1 MSDKLDFDA
10 LKSLMRAIDRNDK
23 KSINDVKELLE
34 SNKRIPINYGEYGY
48 TPLRMASYRGSSPK
62 IVRMLIEYGALVGR
76 KDETLYRNKMS
87 PIFVA
92 ARENHLEVLNELIA
106 NGADPDAKGEDGR
119 TPLMFAAWTG
129 SVSMVKALLEGGADK
144 YIKWKGSTALNMAK
158 YAAKDY
164 KSKGLGEVIRIL
176 EEAEAENALMESIVN
191 NSPINDNIN
200 INDIINTQNSRYNI
214 PSNNNNSRKNLY
226 PTPKLVPRRGTSLI
240 RRRNMA
246 ALKGLPSEEELSMRF
261 EGRTRRKKPTRGR
274 SLTRSKRNT
283 YKPVHRI

>member
-1 MSDKLDFDA
+1 MSDKLD
-10 LKSLMRAIDRNDK
+10 SSRAIDDF
-23 KSINDVKELLE
+23 KSFLK
-34 SNKRIPINYGEYGY
+34 STFGPGKRDIDTEYRGGY
-48 TPLRMASYRGSSPK
+48 TPLINFGTTAKR
-62 IVRMLIEYGALVGR
+62 VRMLIDYGASVGR
-76 KDETLYRNKMS
+76 KDEKVYRNKES

-92 ARENHLEVLNELIA
+92 ARENKLEVLNELIA
-106 NGADPDAKGEDGR
+106 NGADPDAKREDGM
-119 TPLMFAAWTG
+119 TPLMIAAWNG
-129 SVSMVKALLEGGADK
+129 NSHVNIVKALLKAGADK
-144 YIKWKGSTALNMAK
+144 YIKWNYVRTALNMAK
-158 YAAKDY
+158 RGKQ
-164 KSKGLGEVIRIL
+164 SEVIRIL

-200 INDIINTQNSRYNI
+200 TQNSRYNI
-214 PSNNNNSRKNLY
+214 PSNNNNSRKNLH

-240 RRRNMA
+240 RRSNMA